1 MKRSTFSLILI
12 TLLLLAGLLLALTV
26 LSPKV
31 SADATAVDAANNLYM
46 SGHYAEAVQLY
57 EEQVARGVQDAALFF
72 NLGNAYFQQGNLGRA
87 VLNLERAAQLNPRD
101 ADIENNLAIVREQT
115 TELFAEEAEVFG
127 SMPVGPLAVLADIT
141 GWMTENETA
150 VLVLSFW
157 FLLSLF
163 IIARRQ
169 TNSEKVQ
176 KALQVGAVL
185 VLALLFISGASLA
198 SRAFL
203 EQTQPAGV
211 VVSPTVAV
219 SNGPGAEFATAF
231 SLTGGTAVNFTET
244 QGDWVRLA
252 VPEGAGE
259 NWLPLE
265 AIETLAV
272 LPQTVS

>member
-1 MKRSTFSLILI
+1 MKRNVFSLILI
-12 TLLLLAGLLLALTV
+12 GLLLLAGLFLALTV
-26 LSPKV
+26 LSPRV
-31 SADATAVDAANNLYM
+31 SVDATAVDAANQLYTT
-46 SGHYAEAVQLY
+46 GHYAEAIQLY
-57 EEQVARGVQDAALFF
+57 EGQVARGAQDSALFF

-101 ADIENNLAIVREQT
+101 ADTKINLAWVREQT
-115 TELFAEEAEVFG
+115 TELFTED
-127 SMPVGPLAVLADIT
+127 PVGPLAVLADVT
-141 GWMTENETA
+141 SWLTENETA

-157 FLLSLF
+157 FLLSFL
-163 IIARRQ
+163 ILARRQ
-169 TNSEKVQ
+169 ANSEKVQ
-176 KALQVGAVL
+176 KVLQAGAVL
-185 VLALLFISGASLA
+185 ALALLLISGASLA

-219 SNGPGAEFATAF
+219 SNGPGFEFATEF
-231 SLTGGTAVNFTET
+231 SISSGTSVNFTET

-265 AIETLAV
+265 AIETLAT

>member
-231 SLTGGTAVNFTET
+231 SLNGGTAVNFTET
-244 QGDWVRLA
+244 QGNWVRLA

-272 LPQTVS
+272 LPQTLS

>member
-1 MKRSTFSLILI
+1 MS
-12 TLLLLAGLLLALTV
+12 
-26 LSPKV
+26 
-31 SADATAVDAANNLYM
+31 SAVGYSRTQIRL
-46 SGHYAEAVQLY
+46 HWII
-57 EEQVARGVQDAALFF
+57 
-72 NLGNAYFQQGNLGRA
+72 A
-87 VLNLERAAQLNPRD
+87 VLIVLQYLLNGP
-101 ADIENNLAIVREQT
+101 I
-115 TELFAEEAEVFG
+115 TEAWKLFTEGGDPGRSIGVFQH
-127 SMPVGPLAVLADIT
+127 VGIGGT
-141 GWMTENETA
+141 
-150 VLVLSFW
+150 
-157 FLLSLF
+157 
-163 IIARRQ
+163 
-169 TNSEKVQ
+169 
-176 KALQVGAVL
+176 VL